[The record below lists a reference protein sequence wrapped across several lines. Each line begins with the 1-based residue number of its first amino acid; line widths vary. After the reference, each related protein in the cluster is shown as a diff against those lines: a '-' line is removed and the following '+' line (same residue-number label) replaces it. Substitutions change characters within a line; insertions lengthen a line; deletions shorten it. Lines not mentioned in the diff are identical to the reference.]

1 MKLTEPQ
8 IKALRAVLRACPRAE
23 LKRAFSIIRNVDDR
37 TLLAAALP
45 RRARRAKR
53 AADPL
58 LRELERTLRPIMA
71 PAREKADLL
80 VEHLAKRHRRK
91 LEFEPRGLADA
102 IRRLRTK
109 FSDEQIS
116 AGAKSL
122 VAELS
127 RLYGDRETVV

>member
-8 IKALRAVLRACPRAE
+8 IKALRAVLRARPRAE
-23 LKRAFSIIRNVDDR
+23 LKRAFSVIRNADDR

-45 RRARRAKR
+45 RANSRAKR

-91 LEFEPRGLADA
+91 LEFQPKGLADA
-102 IRRLRTK
+102 ARRLRTK

-127 RLYGDRETVV
+127 TLYGDRETVV